1 MYTYGRKQGCRLS
14 LDYTYKGMR
23 VAFLENELIRVGV
36 LLDKGA
42 DIFEFTYKPHDI
54 DFLWQSPIPMRSPFV
69 ATSALAEG
77 NFHDY
82 YYGGWQEVL
91 PSAAGLLRLIK
102 ALTKACMEKFPYC
115 PLRARLSKIAR
126 SKSYSKLMY
135 ASIVLPSG

>member
-82 YYGGWQEVL
+82 YYG
-91 PSAAGLLRLIK
+91 LIK

-135 ASIVLPSG
+135 ASIVLPCG